1 MQRFGFERTFEI
13 RKKNEIKFGSEN
25 ARRSSSS
32 SALFNVNWITGMK
45 VQTTNDKKPVKTIL
59 MPFNAMYCST
69 VAAYI
74 FHLSLS
80 IIRCV
85 RFSLDLTVFVSRS
98 GLSVVVHPLFF
109 LVCVFAVSC
118 FYLCSI
124 YQSSLHALCV
134 STTHIS
140 LPTRLLWISLSR
152 MNSNERRSYG
162 FAFFF
167 WCIFFILFV
176 IFIIIIVVTIIV
188 ILHRLSA
195 SPMGYFDRSF
205 W

>member
-1 MQRFGFERTFEI
+1 
-13 RKKNEIKFGSEN
+13 
-25 ARRSSSS
+25 
-32 SALFNVNWITGMK
+32 MK

-59 MPFNAMYCST
+59 MPFDAMYCST

-74 FHLSLS
+74 LYLSLS

-98 GLSVVVHPLFF
+98 VCGCSSSLF
-109 LVCVFAVSC
+109 LLCVFAVSC

-167 WCIFFILFV
+167 CCIFFFHFV
-176 IFIIIIVVTIIV
+176 CYIHHH
-188 ILHRLSA
+188 HRRHHHRHSPPSLSITD
-195 SPMGYFDRSF
+195 GYFDRSF